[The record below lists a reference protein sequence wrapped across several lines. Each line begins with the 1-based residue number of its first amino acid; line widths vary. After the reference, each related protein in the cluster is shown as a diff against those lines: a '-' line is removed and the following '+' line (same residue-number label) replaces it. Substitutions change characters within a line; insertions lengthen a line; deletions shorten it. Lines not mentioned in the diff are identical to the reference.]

1 MIESGGVTLKGF
13 PATRPATLVDPGD
26 PIEVILQDQAFV
38 SRGGLKLDGALRDL
52 NIEVQ
57 GKRWL
62 DAGAS
67 TGGFTQRLLE
77 GGAETVLAIDVG
89 YGQLH
94 WSLRNDPRVIVMER
108 TNIRSLTPGDVPWL
122 ADGVVGD
129 LSFISLRQV
138 LPALVELSSADA
150 DLVLLVKPQF
160 EVGKGKVGKGGVVRD
175 PELWRDS
182 VAGVVEAAAHLGLG
196 LMEACVSDIRGPA
209 GNVEFFVHLRSG
221 QESDMGKVDRIIKMV
236 TT

>member
-89 YGQLH
+89 YGQLD

>member
-52 NIEVQ
+52 NVEVQ

-89 YGQLH
+89 YGQLD

-221 QESDMGKVDRIIKMV
+221 QESDMSKVDRIIEMV
-236 TT
+236 AT